1 MNEHSCSFEEAVRAM
16 KEYGYKNKKIAVMY
30 KGQYYSSLREL
41 CKEYGVTVQA
51 LSDRM
56 NRYQISAGIAMD
68 YLLNGDIKEGLELN
82 GSKRQNGTKQKA
94 NKSKHIVDKISLNYK
109 GKKYTSLSV
118 LCNDYEIE
126 PADVRYWEK
135 KFQGDLKRA
144 VEYCIRYYS

>member
-68 YLLNGDIKEGLELN
+68 YLLNGDIKEGL
-82 GSKRQNGTKQKA
+82 
-94 NKSKHIVDKISLNYK
+94 
-109 GKKYTSLSV
+109 
-118 LCNDYEIE
+118 
-126 PADVRYWEK
+126 
-135 KFQGDLKRA
+135 
-144 VEYCIRYYS
+144 